1 MIALLHLTR
10 SMFRG
15 IWEERDRAIGTPF
28 TRRQQPLG
36 LNQPTLDSPVQWD
49 CDTVSLWRRIGM
61 SEEIKVQSSSG
72 NVFADLG
79 LENSDEL
86 LIKAELVRQISNLI
100 DSRRLTQTEAAKI
113 LGIDQPKVSALL
125 NGKLSGF
132 STDRLFR
139 FLNALGSDVEIRV
152 IPKLIPE
159 SQAQTRI
166 ITA

>member
-1 MIALLHLTR
+1 
-10 SMFRG
+10 
-15 IWEERDRAIGTPF
+15 
-28 TRRQQPLG
+28 
-36 LNQPTLDSPVQWD
+36 
-49 CDTVSLWRRIGM
+49 M

-79 LENSDEL
+79 LANADEL

-100 DSRRLTQTEAAKI
+100 DTKSLTQTEAAKI

-132 STDRLFR
+132 STERLFR

-152 IPKLIPE
+152 ISKPQLE
-159 SQAQTRI
+159 FNAQTRVVS
-166 ITA
+166 A

>member
-1 MIALLHLTR
+1 
-10 SMFRG
+10 
-15 IWEERDRAIGTPF
+15 
-28 TRRQQPLG
+28 
-36 LNQPTLDSPVQWD
+36 
-49 CDTVSLWRRIGM
+49 M
-61 SEEIKVQSSSG
+61 SEEIKVQPSSG

-79 LENSDEL
+79 LANPDEL
-86 LIKAELVRQISNLI
+86 LMKAELVRQISNLI
-100 DSRRLTQTEAAKI
+100 DTKNLTQTEAAKI

-152 IPKLIPE
+152 ILKPRLE

-166 ITA
+166 VTV